1 MTAEQITLGL
11 FLSGLILCV
20 ASGTDLIFA
29 LLFGVLCFGIYSIR
43 KGNSPKA
50 TVLMM
55 KEGMTKVANILIIL
69 VLIGCLTASW
79 RFCGTIPFILYH
91 SISFI
96 QPRFFVLCTFLLCS
110 MMSFLTG
117 TSFGTFSTMGV
128 ICMLIGRTAGISTFL
143 LGGAIL
149 SGSYFGDRC
158 SPMSSSAQLVCS
170 LTQTDIYGNI
180 KRMMRSCL
188 VPFILSAVLYTVFAG
203 GSSVRPDTS
212 SVAMFKE
219 CFSLHWIVS
228 LPAILIL
235 VMSLLHIDVRWTMT
249 TSILTSIVLAL
260 LLQKTNPAE
269 LFYSL
274 YRGYAAPEG
283 TELAKLLN
291 GGGITSMLHVCIIV
305 LISSSY
311 SGIFSHTLLILPIK
325 EVLIRQSKR
334 LGTFGTVTFSAL
346 ISCGISCNQSLG
358 TLLTCQLC
366 EDLYDNKEDLAL
378 ALEDTVIVICALIPW
393 GVAGAVPL
401 ATLGAPLTSM
411 AVSFY
416 LWLIPLWGIVI
427 ERWRRITGREK
438 TIA

>member
-1 MTAEQITLGL
+1 MTAERITLGL

-20 ASGTDLIFA
+20 VSGTDLLFA
-29 LLFGVLCFGIYSIR
+29 LLFGVICFGTYSR
-43 KGNSPKA
+43 HLGNSLKS
-50 TVLMM
+50 TWTMM
-55 KEGMTKVANILIIL
+55 REGMAKVADILIIL

-91 SISFI
+91 SISLI

-128 ICMLIGRTAGISTFL
+128 ICMLIGRTAGISPFL

-170 LTQTDIYGNI
+170 LTKTDIYGNV

-188 VPFILSAVLYTVFAG
+188 VPFLLSAVLYTLFAG
-203 GSSVRPDTS
+203 GSSVQPDTS

-219 CFSLHWIVS
+219 YFSLHWIVS

-235 VMSLLHIDVRWTMT
+235 IMSLLHIDVRWTMI
-249 TSILTSIVLAL
+249 TSILTSVAIAL
-260 LLQKTNPAE
+260 FLQETDPAE
-269 LFYSL
+269 LLLSL
-274 YRGYAAPEG
+274 YRGYTAPAG

-311 SGIFSHTLLILPIK
+311 SGIFSHTPLILPIK
-325 EVLIRQSKR
+325 EVLIRQSRR
-334 LGTFGTVTFSAL
+334 LGTFGTVTLSAL

-366 EDLYDNKEDLAL
+366 EDLYNNKKDLAL

-416 LWLIPLWGIVI
+416 LWLLPLWGVVC
-427 ERWRRITGREK
+427 ESWKRITDRRK
-438 TIA
+438 TMA

>member
-1 MTAEQITLGL
+1 MTAELITLGL
-11 FLSGLILCV
+11 FLSGLVLCV
-20 ASGTDLIFA
+20 VSGAELLFA
-29 LLFGVLCFGIYSIR
+29 LLFGVLCFGVYSLH
-43 KGNSPKA
+43 KGHSLGD
-50 TVLMM
+50 TIQMM
-55 KEGMTKVANILIIL
+55 KEGMAKVANIIIIL

-91 SISFI
+91 SIQFI
-96 QPRFFVLCTFLLCS
+96 QPRIFVLCTFLLCS

-128 ICMLIGRTAGISTFL
+128 ICMLIGQTAGISPL
-143 LGGAIL
+143 LMGGAIL

-180 KRMMRSCL
+180 QRMMRSCL
-188 VPFILSAVLYTVFAG
+188 VPFILSAVLYTLLAG
-203 GSSVRPDTS
+203 GSTVQPDTS
-212 SVAMFKE
+212 SVALFQE
-219 CFSLHWIVS
+219 HFSLHWIVS

-235 VMSLLHIDVRWTMT
+235 AMSLLHIDVRWTMLA
-249 TSILTSIVLAL
+249 SILTSVLLSLFLQGTDPTEL
-260 LLQKTNPAE
+260 LL
-269 LFYSL
+269 SL
-274 YRGYAAPEG
+274 YRGYHAPEG
-283 TELAKLLN
+283 TKLAEILN
-291 GGGITSMLHVCIIV
+291 GGGISSMLHVCIIV

-311 SGIFSHTLLILPIK
+311 SGIFSHTPLIQPIK
-325 EVLIRQSKR
+325 KVLIRQSQR
-334 LGTFGTVTFSAL
+334 LGTFGTVTLSAI

-366 EDLYDNKEDLAL
+366 EDLYDKKEDLAL

-411 AVSFY
+411 AVAFY
-416 LWLIPLWGIVI
+416 LWLIPLWGVVCEILG
-427 ERWRRITGREK
+427 RIRGRK
-438 TIA
+438 IS

>member
-55 KEGMTKVANILIIL
+55 KEGMTKVANLLIIL

-203 GSSVRPDTS
+203 GSGRTP
-212 SVAMFKE
+212 
-219 CFSLHWIVS
+219 
-228 LPAILIL
+228 
-235 VMSLLHIDVRWTMT
+235 
-249 TSILTSIVLAL
+249 
-260 LLQKTNPAE
+260 
-269 LFYSL
+269 
-274 YRGYAAPEG
+274 
-283 TELAKLLN
+283 
-291 GGGITSMLHVCIIV
+291 
-305 LISSSY
+305 
-311 SGIFSHTLLILPIK
+311 
-325 EVLIRQSKR
+325 
-334 LGTFGTVTFSAL
+334 
-346 ISCGISCNQSLG
+346 
-358 TLLTCQLC
+358 
-366 EDLYDNKEDLAL
+366 
-378 ALEDTVIVICALIPW
+378 
-393 GVAGAVPL
+393 
-401 ATLGAPLTSM
+401 
-411 AVSFY
+411 
-416 LWLIPLWGIVI
+416 PLW
-427 ERWRRITGREK
+427 RCLRNAFPCTGSS
-438 TIA
+438 ACPPSLSW